1 MKLFNE
7 FGIDI
12 GYVVLGMAGGY
23 IIYFSYA
30 NCDNG
35 KTAVQEK
42 NIKILWL
49 EKMEKS
55 RKKAIILISFRQSM
69 C

>member
-12 GYVVLGMAGGY
+12 GYVVLGMAGV
-23 IIYFSYA
+23 ILLMFIMLIVTMA
-30 NCDNG
+30 

-42 NIKILWL
+42 NIKNLWL
-49 EKMEKS
+49 AKMEKIS
-55 RKKAIILISFRQSM
+55 KKLF
-69 C
+69 